1 MSIRVIK
8 ALRTAGWYLVLSV
21 LGILFAFPFV
31 WMIFNGFQTAKQ
43 AGAYPPSIWPNPW
56 SLYGYIK
63 GFTSSSDFVRSFFN
77 SAFISL
83 MNVVGALFSS
93 TLAGYGFAKL
103 RAPGKSVCFIILL
116 ATMMIPSNVTLLP
129 IYAIYSKL
137 NWLDT
142 FIPLILPAFLGASA
156 FNIFLMRQFF
166 AGIPKELGEA
176 ARVDGANM
184 LQVFYRIFLPNTK
197 PAMFVVVLFTF
208 VGAWNDFF
216 APLVFLTDPK
226 KYTLAVGLNFF
237 KGQFPGT
244 TDYAPLMAMAT
255 FAMLPILLLFLFA
268 QRYFVEGITTTGLK
282 G

>member
-1 MSIRVIK
+1 MNGRVK
-8 ALRTAGWYLVLSV
+8 KRMRVSLWYIVLSV
-21 LGILFAFPFV
+21 LGLLFVFPFA
-31 WMIFNGFQTAKQ
+31 WMILNGFQTSKQ
-43 AGAYPPSIWPNPW
+43 AGAYPPSIWPAPW

-63 GFTSSSDFVRSFFN
+63 GFTSNGNFIRSFFN
-77 SAFISL
+77 SAFISV
-83 MNVVGALFSS
+83 MNVLGALFSS

-103 RAPGKSVCFIILL
+103 RAPGKKVCFVILL

-142 FIPLILPAFLGASA
+142 FIPLILPAFLGGSA

-166 AGIPKELGEA
+166 AGIPKELSEA

-184 LQVFYRIFLPNTK
+184 FQIFFRVFLPNTK
-197 PAMFVVVLFTF
+197 PAMFVVALFTF
-208 VGAWNDFF
+208 VGSWNDFF
-216 APLVFLTDPK
+216 APLVFLTDPQ

-255 FAMLPILLLFLFA
+255 FSILPILLLFLFA
-268 QRYFVEGITTTGLK
+268 QRYFVEGITTTGIK

>member
-1 MSIRVIK
+1 MMRMRKI
-8 ALRTAGWYLVLSV
+8 AGAAVWYLVLVV

-31 WMIFNGFQTAKQ
+31 WMILTGFQTGKQ
-43 AGAYPPSIWPNPW
+43 AGAYPPTLWPDPW
-56 SLYGYIK
+56 SIYGYIK
-63 GFTSSSDFVRSFFN
+63 GFSSASAFGRYFLN
-77 SAFISL
+77 SAFISV
-83 MNVVGALFSS
+83 MCVIGSLFSS
-93 TLAGYGFAKL
+93 TLTGYGFARLK
-103 RAPGKSVCFIILL
+103 APGKSLLFTALL

-129 IYAIYSKL
+129 IYSIYAKFG
-137 NWLDT
+137 WLDT
-142 FIPLILPAFLGASA
+142 FIPLVLPSFLGTSA

-166 AGIPKELGEA
+166 AAIPREIDEA

-184 LQVFYRIFLPNTK
+184 LQIFLSIFVPNTK

-216 APLVFLTDPK
+216 APLVFLTDPS

-255 FAMLPILLLFLFA
+255 FSMLPILLLFLFA
-268 QRYFVEGITTTGLK
+268 QRYFIEGIATTGLK